1 MGDEDKSGYE
11 KKPFLFQIKSDIQ
24 GKEITS
30 LFMIHA
36 RRPELKALLDEY
48 VKTLY
53 GKTTG
58 WDSVLG
64 YHVFDGGLVR
74 CRIGRVSILS
84 ETVATALAS
93 SGLVID
99 VSEFNRPVTYDQ
111 KKMIELETKS
121 QPTKRGHKMSGRL
134 FIKNFATCIRCSSSV
149 VTGKPSAVDPA
160 WNSAHLYDAMK
171 SEERSFRNMHSVS
184 MDEKLNISWA
194 VPVTDEIVHG
204 EGRCE
209 FCHSY
214 CEKTRT
220 IVSMVVVI

>member
-1 MGDEDKSGYE
+1 MGDEDKKVQE
-11 KKPFLFQIKSDIQ
+11 KRPFLFQIKSDVQ
-24 GKEITS
+24 GKEIIS

-53 GKTTG
+53 GKKTG

-64 YHVFDGGLVR
+64 FHIFDGGLVR

-84 ETVATALAS
+84 ETVATALTS

-99 VSEFNRPVTYDQ
+99 VTDFNRPVTYDQ
-111 KKMIELETKS
+111 KKMVELEPNSHLIT
-121 QPTKRGHKMSGRL
+121 RGNKMSGRL
-134 FIKNFATCIRCSSSV
+134 FIKNFGTCIRCSSSV
-149 VTGKPSAVDPA
+149 VTGKPSSVDPA

-171 SEERSFRNMHSVS
+171 SEERSFRNIHSVS

-194 VPVTDEIVHG
+194 VPVVDEIVQG

-209 FCHSY
+209 FCNSY

>member
-1 MGDEDKSGYE
+1 MGDEDKKVQE
-11 KKPFLFQIKSDIQ
+11 KRPFLFQIKSDVQ
-24 GKEITS
+24 GKEIIS

-53 GKTTG
+53 GKKTG

-64 YHVFDGGLVR
+64 CHIFDGGLVR

-84 ETVATALAS
+84 ETVATALTS

-99 VSEFNRPVTYDQ
+99 VTDFNRPVTYDQ
-111 KKMIELETKS
+111 KKMVELEPNSHLITRS
-121 QPTKRGHKMSGRL
+121 NKMSGRL

-149 VTGKPSAVDPA
+149 VTGKPSSVDPA

-171 SEERSFRNMHSVS
+171 SEERSFRNIHSVS

-194 VPVTDEIVHG
+194 VPVVDEIVQG

-209 FCHSY
+209 FCNSY

>member
-1 MGDEDKSGYE
+1 MGDEDKKVQE
-11 KKPFLFQIKSDIQ
+11 KRPFLFQIKSDVQ
-24 GKEITS
+24 GREITS

-53 GKTTG
+53 GKKTG

-64 YHVFDGGLVR
+64 CHVFDGGLVR

-84 ETVATALAS
+84 ETVATALTS

-99 VSEFNRPVTYDQ
+99 VTDFNSPVTYDQ
-111 KKMIELETKS
+111 RKMVELEPKS
-121 QPTKRGHKMSGRL
+121 HLITRGNKMSGRL

-149 VTGKPSAVDPA
+149 VTGKPSSVDPA

-171 SEERSFRNMHSVS
+171 SEERSFRNIHSVS

-194 VPVTDEIVHG
+194 VPVIDEIVHG

-209 FCHSY
+209 FCNSY

>member
-1 MGDEDKSGYE
+1 MGDEDKKVQE
-11 KKPFLFQIKSDIQ
+11 KRPFLFQIKSDVQ
-24 GKEITS
+24 GKEIIS

-53 GKTTG
+53 GKKTG

-64 YHVFDGGLVR
+64 FHIFDGGLVR

-84 ETVATALAS
+84 ETVATALTS

-99 VSEFNRPVTYDQ
+99 VTDFNRPVTYDQ
-111 KKMIELETKS
+111 KKMVELEPNSHLIT
-121 QPTKRGHKMSGRL
+121 RGNKMSGRL

-149 VTGKPSAVDPA
+149 VTGKPSSVDPA

-171 SEERSFRNMHSVS
+171 SEERSFRNIHSVS

-194 VPVTDEIVHG
+194 VPVVDEIVQG

-209 FCHSY
+209 FCNSY